1 MASAIRKTRRG
12 RGWFSLGVLAA
23 APMAMVLAG
32 CSPEGT
38 GTVDVGKPGSISGK
52 PDAGASG
59 AANKPVTAKQAKD
72 REVEA
77 KAGRTI
83 PKLD

>member
-1 MASAIRKTRRG
+1 
-12 RGWFSLGVLAA
+12 LAA
-23 APMAMVLAG
+23 APLAMILAG

-38 GTVDVGKPGSISGK
+38 GTIDVGKPESIRGK
-52 PDAGASG
+52 PEASG

-72 REVEA
+72 RESEE
-77 KAGRTI
+77 KAGRRI